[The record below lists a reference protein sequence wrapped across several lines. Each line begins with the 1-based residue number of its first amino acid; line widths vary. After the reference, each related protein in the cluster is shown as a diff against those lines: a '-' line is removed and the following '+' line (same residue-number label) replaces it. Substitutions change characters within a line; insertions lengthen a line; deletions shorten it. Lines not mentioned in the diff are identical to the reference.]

1 VPARSSTEAR
11 RLLERPLV
19 GRVLTGLLT
28 GRLVAGTRIEDA
40 VRVAGELVA
49 DGRRVALEHV
59 PAPGDDAAREFGV
72 LIGEIHAAGLAADSE
87 LTLAV
92 DRLGAGAAGELAR
105 SAATAGLLV
114 ALAGGTVEVP
124 GTTVVVPAGSPDA
137 EARCRAHASGRV
149 RLTEGRGAAADL
161 AFVRCLNVLM
171 AGDGHPEI
179 ATSDRRLIAIAGERA
194 AWNGRTPDSW
204 EHVMPYG
211 VLTDE
216 QHRLVAGGY
225 PVRVAVPSG
234 AGAAAL
240 VARRFGGRA

>member
-1 VPARSSTEAR
+1 MPARSS
-11 RLLERPLV
+11 V
-19 GRVLTGLLT
+19 GRTLTALLS
-28 GRLVAGTRIEDA
+28 GRLVAGPRIEDA
-40 VRVAGELVA
+40 VRVAGEMVA

-72 LIGEIHAAGLAADSE
+72 LIGEIHAAGLAEDCE
-87 LTLAV
+87 LTLPADQLGLAV
-92 DRLGAGAAGELAR
+92 VVAGRAEPPPGAG
-105 SAATAGLLV
+105 
-114 ALAGGTVEVP
+114 
-124 GTTVVVPAGSPDA
+124 VVVPAGDPDS
-137 EARCRAHASGRV
+137 EARCRARSGGRV

-179 ATSDRRLIAIAGERA
+179 AASDRRLIAIAGERA

-211 VLTDE
+211 VQTDE
-216 QHRLVAGGY
+216 QRRLVAGGY
-225 PVRVAVPSG
+225 AVRVAVPSG

-240 VARRFGGRA
+240 VAARLGGRS